1 MEKIILQSFLNIDSR
16 SRLEG
21 YTPSLLMA
29 KKELKE
35 IFNLNSYKWWRR
47 HRKVVTYGGFLI
59 LFSLYLSPVIKEA
72 KYKNDC
78 INNSKKGLLSV
89 WKNKDVGKDI
99 EEKSGLPV
107 EEFVKIEAY
116 RNCNHAS

>member
-1 MEKIILQSFLNIDSR
+1 MMGNKFL
-16 SRLEG
+16 
-21 YTPSLLMA
+21 TWWA
-29 KKELKE
+29 KH
-35 IFNLNSYKWWRR
+35 RR
-47 HRKVVTYGGFLI
+47 VFTFSASLI
-59 LFSLYLSPVIKEA
+59 LFAMYLSPLIKEA

-89 WKNKDVGKDI
+89 WKNNEAEKDI

-116 RNCNHAS
+116 RNCNHAN

>member
-1 MEKIILQSFLNIDSR
+1 
-16 SRLEG
+16 
-21 YTPSLLMA
+21 MA

-35 IFNLNSYKWWRR
+35 IFNLNSYEWWRR

-59 LFSLYLSPVIKEA
+59 LFSFYLSPVIKEA

-89 WKNKDVGKDI
+89 WENKEAGKDI
-99 EEKSGLPV
+99 EEKSGLLV

>member
-1 MEKIILQSFLNIDSR
+1 
-16 SRLEG
+16 
-21 YTPSLLMA
+21 MA
-29 KKELKE
+29 KKELKKF
-35 IFNLNSYKWWRR
+35 FNLNSYEWWRN
-47 HRKVVTYGGFLI
+47 HRRVVTFGGFLI

-89 WKNKDVGKDI
+89 WKNKEAGKDI
-99 EEKSGLPV
+99 ELKSGLPV

-116 RNCNHAS
+116 RNCNHAN

>member
-1 MEKIILQSFLNIDSR
+1 MGNKFL
-16 SRLEG
+16 
-21 YTPSLLMA
+21 A
-29 KKELKE
+29 
-35 IFNLNSYKWWRR
+35 WRTNHWR
-47 HRKVVTYGGFLI
+47 VVNFGAFLI
-59 LFSLYLSPVIKEA
+59 LFAIYLSPVSKAA

-89 WKNKDVGKDI
+89 WKNNEAEKDI

-116 RNCNHAS
+116 RNCNHAN

>member
-1 MEKIILQSFLNIDSR
+1 MENKFL
-16 SRLEG
+16 E
-21 YTPSLLMA
+21 
-29 KKELKE
+29 
-35 IFNLNSYKWWRR
+35 WWKR
-47 HRKVVTYGGFLI
+47 HRRVVTFGAFLI
-59 LFSLYLSPVIKEA
+59 LFSMYLSPVIREA

-89 WKNKDVGKDI
+89 WKNNEAEKDI

-116 RNCNHAS
+116 RNFNHAN